1 MVKTTTLLC
10 AVAFLALP
18 AVSHAQAATTPA
30 ASTPMTAKQKRAEA
44 REERKEGKK
53 EAHPELHAAMA
64 SLERAKKDLEKA
76 SNDYG
81 GHKAEAIK
89 AVDEAMK
96 HLKLAEAY
104 DKK

>member
-1 MVKTTTLLC
+1 MVKPTTFLY

-18 AVSHAQAATTPA
+18 AISHAQAATTP
-30 ASTPMTAKQKRAEA
+30 MTTKEKRAEA
-44 REERKEGKK
+44 KEERKEGKK

-76 SNDYG
+76 ASDFG

-89 AVDEAMK
+89 SVDEAIK